1 MVFSSSVFLFLFL
14 PIVLAVYFLLPGL
27 RVKNVFLVLA
37 SLIFYAWG
45 ELFFVLIMLV
55 SIACNYGFGLVV
67 DRLRENR
74 KAARRAVAAA
84 IVVNLGL
91 LAFYKYAN
99 FFVDN
104 LNVLLNAVGAVE
116 IKLSPVHLPIGISFF
131 TFHAISYIVD
141 IYRRDAN
148 VQKNPLNVGLYISL
162 FPQLV
167 AGPIVRY
174 GHVSQQ
180 ITDRRVL
187 FPDFVAG
194 TERFVIGLGKKMI
207 FANTFGAVADD
218 IFGSPAQQLPFGP
231 AWIGLISYTL
241 QIFFDFSGYS
251 DMALGLG
258 RMFGFHFRENFDY
271 PYISGSIREFWR
283 RWHISLSSWF
293 RDYLYIPLGG
303 SRISASRTR
312 LNLLVVFFL
321 CGLWHGAK
329 WNFVLWGLFHGFFL
343 ALERTRWSRIL
354 ERLPAP
360 VRHAYA
366 MLVVS
371 FGWVLFRSTSLSD
384 ATHYFAAL
392 LGLSHGAGIEIDYTL
407 FHNAWFIVLLAMAV
421 PASTPIIPWLST
433 RWSTTRSSL
442 RPGFAAVFQFV
453 MSAASVLWMGL
464 IMVVCAMF
472 LANGTYNPFI
482 YFRF

>member
-1 MVFSSSVFLFLFL
+1 
-14 PIVLAVYFLLPGL
+14 
-27 RVKNVFLVLA
+27 
-37 SLIFYAWG
+37 
-45 ELFFVLIMLV
+45 
-55 SIACNYGFGLVV
+55 
-67 DRLRENR
+67 
-74 KAARRAVAAA
+74 
-84 IVVNLGL
+84 
-91 LAFYKYAN
+91 
-99 FFVDN
+99 
-104 LNVLLNAVGAVE
+104 
-116 IKLSPVHLPIGISFF
+116 
-131 TFHAISYIVD
+131 
-141 IYRRDAN
+141 
-148 VQKNPLNVGLYISL
+148 
-162 FPQLV
+162 
-167 AGPIVRY
+167 
-174 GHVSQQ
+174 
-180 ITDRRVL
+180 
-187 FPDFVAG
+187 
-194 TERFVIGLGKKMI
+194 MI